1 MNWNSSFIL
10 LLTINN
16 ATSLFKFFFL
26 VFFVLCECS
35 FNWMWFFPNVAFSK
49 IARLYVVVEITSRYG
64 FFLRTLP
71 INGILFHLVTY
82 LYSLTYMSLLVFLS
96 TFWLKKA
103 AYLQSPK
110 SLKQTLF
117 SNQQVSPF
125 YQLFP
130 SKKTVFSISEKFKTR
145 PFQ

>member
-1 MNWNSSFIL
+1 MLHHFLNCFC
-10 LLTINN
+10 
-16 ATSLFKFFFL
+16 FCFFL
-26 VFFVLCECS
+26 FMWIS

-49 IARLYVVVEITSRYG
+49 IARLYGVVEITSRYG

-110 SLKQTLF
+110 SLKQKLF
-117 SNQQVSPF
+117 NNQQVSSF
-125 YQLFP
+125 HQLFP
-130 SKKTVFSISEKFKTR
+130 SKKSVFSISEKFKTR
-145 PFQ
+145 LFQ